1 MLNKNHVFVA
11 GFPVQETTPD
21 LLAAQI
27 KLRVADAKKSVLF
40 FANTNLIVK
49 CRPLLNEM
57 LHDDVIIVNDGV
69 GMDIASGLLRGK
81 RFAANLNGTDFT
93 PYFFTQSTQPLRVF
107 LLGGKS
113 EVLDKAAYHLVQHLG
128 QIVVGT
134 CDGYT
139 GIQKPDLVD
148 TINATEP
155 DVVLVAMG
163 NPKQEQWILQHY
175 QEINA
180 KVFSGVGALF
190 DFWAGDKPR
199 APAWVQRIRM
209 EWFYRLCLEPK
220 RLIKRYTVDILIF
233 LMCCFRFRN
242 HRLKPDLAK

>member
-1 MLNKNHVFVA
+1 MVNKPPVYVA

-27 KLRVADAKKSVLF
+27 KLRLADAKKTVLF

-49 CRPLLNEM
+49 CRPLLNHM
-57 LHDDVIIVNDGV
+57 LHDDVIIVNDGI

-81 RFAANLNGTDFT
+81 KFTANLNGTDFT
-93 PYFFTQSTQPLRVF
+93 PYFFKQSAKPLRVF
-107 LLGGKS
+107 LLGGKN
-113 EVLDKAAYHLVQHLG
+113 EVLDKAAYHLVHKLG
-128 QIVVGT
+128 QVVVGT
-134 CDGYT
+134 CDGYE
-139 GIQKPDLVD
+139 GINRIDLVD

-163 NPKQEQWILQHY
+163 NPKQEQWILDHY
-175 QEINA
+175 QQIDA

-199 APAWVQRIRM
+199 APTWVQKIRM

-220 RLIKRYTVDILIF
+220 RLMKRYTFDILIF
-233 LMCCFRFRN
+233 LMYCFKHRN
-242 HRLKPDLAK
+242 LRLTAN

>member
-1 MLNKNHVFVA
+1 MNKMPIFVA

-27 KLRVADAKKSVLF
+27 KLRLADAKKSVLF

-49 CRPLLNEM
+49 CRPLLNKM

-69 GMDIASGLLRGK
+69 GMDIASGLIRGK
-81 RFAANLNGTDFT
+81 KFTANLNGTDFT
-93 PYFFTQSTQPLRVF
+93 PYFFKQSPKPLRVF
-107 LLGGKS
+107 LLGGKN
-113 EVLDKAAYHLVQHLG
+113 EVLDRAAYHLVKGLG

-134 CDGYT
+134 CDGYE
-139 GIQKPDLVD
+139 GIRKADLID

-163 NPKQEQWILQHY
+163 NPKQEQWILDHY
-175 QEINA
+175 QQINA

-199 APAWVQRIRM
+199 APAWVQHIRM
-209 EWFYRLCLEPK
+209 EWFYRLCIEPK
-220 RLIKRYTVDILIF
+220 RLIKRYTIDIVIF

-242 HRLKPDLAK
+242 RRLPN

>member
-1 MLNKNHVFVA
+1 MNKPPIFVA

-27 KLRVADAKKSVLF
+27 KLRLADAKKSVLF

-49 CRPLLNEM
+49 CRPLLDRM

-69 GMDIASGLLRGK
+69 GMDIASGFIRGK
-81 RFAANLNGTDFT
+81 KFTANLNGTDFT
-93 PYFFTQSTQPLRVF
+93 PYFFKQSSKPLRVY
-107 LLGGKS
+107 LLGGKN
-113 EVLDKAAYHLVQHLG
+113 EVLDKAAYHLVHKLG

-134 CDGYT
+134 CDGYE
-139 GIQKPDLVD
+139 GMQKSDLVE

-163 NPKQEQWILQHY
+163 NPKQEQWILDHY
-175 QEINA
+175 QQIDA

-199 APAWVQRIRM
+199 APQWVQKIRM

-220 RLIKRYTVDILIF
+220 RLVKRYTFDILIF
-233 LMCCFRFRN
+233 LMCCFKFRN
-242 HRLKPDLAK
+242 QRLKAN